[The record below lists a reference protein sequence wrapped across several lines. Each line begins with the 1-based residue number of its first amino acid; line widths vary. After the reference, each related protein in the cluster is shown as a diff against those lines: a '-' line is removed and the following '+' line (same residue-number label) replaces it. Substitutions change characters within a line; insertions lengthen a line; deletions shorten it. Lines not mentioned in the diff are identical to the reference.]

1 MKEFDVLATLYVN
14 KIEDGSL
21 LEKVEDVFT
30 IEDEPTENVIDDYA
44 EDFFAYLKKQCKLNL
59 EAIDCDKFYRLDVV
73 VLSNDYPQDDEEDKE
88 D

>member
-44 EDFFAYLKKQCKLNL
+44 EDFFADLKKQCKLNL